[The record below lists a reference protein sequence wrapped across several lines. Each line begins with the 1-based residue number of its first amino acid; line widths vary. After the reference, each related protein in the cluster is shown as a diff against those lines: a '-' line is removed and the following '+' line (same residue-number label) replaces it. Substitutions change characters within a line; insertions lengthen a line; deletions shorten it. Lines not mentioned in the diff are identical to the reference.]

1 MYANTLA
8 KKKIETINCTQTKAT
23 NKETPV
29 DRHR

>member
-1 MYANTLA
+1 MQIHLQ
-8 KKKIETINCTQTKAT
+8 KKKLETINCTQTKAT